1 MQWNRKIKKKWKYKT
16 FTSFLL
22 KNPPSRRL
30 LTITCSLSRW
40 VMLSSLCATSVLINK
55 GGLHSRFKEVKSLK
69 KRVRVTKAD
78 GCREGQILMIIIT
91 VQVQNIQHRI
101 FLQFFAWEYRK
112 PVHIPF
118 HLQFRWGIHHRYHL
132 FEL

>member
-1 MQWNRKIKKKWKYKT
+1 MLHSERLEQRQGHRVLAVVGAFRLLLRGSTHVQHPFAKYEIYLTFSKSAYVLKIYIKKEAKV
-16 FTSFLL
+16 FMLSLLFLY

-40 VMLSSLCATSVLINK
+40 VMLSSLCATNVLINK

-78 GCREGQILMIIIT
+78 GCREG
-91 VQVQNIQHRI
+91 
-101 FLQFFAWEYRK
+101 
-112 PVHIPF
+112 
-118 HLQFRWGIHHRYHL
+118 
-132 FEL
+132 